1 MGFED
6 AMGWSGALIE
16 PTPPS
21 FKKLQE
27 SRGNGNNSLFGEA
40 VCADGVGHLEF
51 NVGDTPATNS
61 VAGTM
66 SDDWVQHWQ
75 HGGEVQVVKVPC
87 RPLGKMLR
95 TMLQHTG
102 SKHIDLF
109 SLDVE
114 GGELKVLETMD
125 WSVPVKVWLIE
136 INGGRSWTHEELTDV
151 MKSHGYVPS
160 PKGATLKVNNAIGH
174 MVASVPTS
182 KVMDVYNAWAG
193 ILS

>member
-66 SDDWVQHWQ
+66 SDDWVHHCVGRVSGSTCVCAELRATGPADRQRRSRS
-75 HGGEVQVVKVPC
+75 VQW
-87 RPLGKMLR
+87 
-95 TMLQHTG
+95 
-102 SKHIDLF
+102 
-109 SLDVE
+109 
-114 GGELKVLETMD
+114 LKVLETMD
-125 WSVPVKVWLIE
+125 WSVPVKVW
-136 INGGRSWTHEELTDV
+136 
-151 MKSHGYVPS
+151 
-160 PKGATLKVNNAIGH
+160 
-174 MVASVPTS
+174 
-182 KVMDVYNAWAG
+182 
-193 ILS
+193 